1 MELYKERVRYVAKK
15 DYEQM
20 TEQLIT
26 PIIDAHHFELVD
38 VEWVKEGSN
47 YYLRVYIDKEG
58 GITVD
63 DCEVIN
69 REFGDILDEKDYI
82 AENYIFEVSS
92 PGLDRPLK
100 KEKDFA
106 RSIGKDVEIRLYR
119 PVDKKKEFVGVLD
132 SYDKSSVT
140 IELDDGQKMTF
151 DRTAIA
157 LIRLAFFY

>member
-1 MELYKERVRYVAKK
+1 MAKR

-20 TEQLIT
+20 TEELIT
-26 PIIDAHHFELVD
+26 PIINAHNFELVD

-47 YYLRVYIDKEG
+47 WYLRVYIDKEG

-69 REFGDILDEKDYI
+69 REFGDVLDEKDYI
-82 AENYIFEVSS
+82 SENYIFEVSS

-100 KEKDFA
+100 KEKDYV
-106 RSIGKDVEIRLYR
+106 RSIGKDVEVRLYK
-119 PVDKKKEFVGVLD
+119 PINKQKEFIGVLD
-132 SYDKSSVT
+132 SYDKTTVT
-140 IELDDGQKMTF
+140 LEMEDGEKMTF
-151 DRTAIA
+151 EKSAIA

>member
-1 MELYKERVRYVAKK
+1 MEVMAKK
-15 DYEQM
+15 DYEKM
-20 TEQLIT
+20 TEELIT

-47 YYLRVYIDKEG
+47 WYLRVYIDKEG

-69 REFGDILDEKDYI
+69 REFGDVLDEKDYI
-82 AENYIFEVSS
+82 SENYIFEVSS
-92 PGLDRPLK
+92 TGLDRPLK

-106 RSIGKDVEIRLYR
+106 RSIGKDVEVRLYR
-119 PVDKKKEFVGVLD
+119 PIDKKKEFVGVLD
-132 SYDKSSVT
+132 SYDKNSVT
-140 IELDDGQKMTF
+140 IVLDSGEKMTF
-151 DRTAIA
+151 EKSAIA

>member
-1 MELYKERVRYVAKK
+1 MARKE
-15 DYEQM
+15 YEKM
-20 TEQLIT
+20 TEELIT

-38 VEWVKEGSN
+38 VEWIKEGSN
-47 YYLRVYIDKEG
+47 WYLRVYIDKEG

-69 REFGDILDEKDYI
+69 REFGDVLDEKDYI
-82 AENYIFEVSS
+82 SENYIFEVSS

-106 RSIGKDVEIRLYR
+106 RSIGKDVEIRLYK
-119 PVDKKKEFVGVLD
+119 PMDKKKEFTGTLK
-132 SYDKSSVT
+132 SYDKNSVT
-140 IELDDGQKMTF
+140 IELEDGQEMTF
-151 DRTAIA
+151 EKSFIA